1 MRVQQSEM
9 RHAAAAGVAREL
21 KVWLVLLC
29 LAELADLVTTRA
41 DRLHGGIEAN
51 QVAAFT
57 LGVGGP
63 GLFWVL
69 KLGLVLAMA
78 ATVLLAVR
86 LSREFPA
93 GRAGIVH
100 RYVARSIQ
108 VCVLILTAGAIAN
121 LKVLA

>member
-1 MRVQQSEM
+1 MIRARQSEIVD
-9 RHAAAAGVAREL
+9 AAAGQVRLL

-63 GLFWVL
+63 GFFWVL

-78 ATVLLAVR
+78 GTVLLAVR
-86 LSREFPA
+86 LSRGLSA
-93 GRAGIVH
+93 GRAGIVQ
-100 RYVARSIQ
+100 RYIARSLQ
-108 VCVLILTAGAIAN
+108 LCVLILTVAAIAN
-121 LKVLA
+121 LGVLA

>member
-1 MRVQQSEM
+1 MSAEQSES
-9 RHAAAAGVAREL
+9 RDAAAVGHVRLL

-29 LAELADLVTTRA
+29 LAELADLITTRA
-41 DRLHGGIEAN
+41 DRLHGAIEAN

-69 KLGLVLAMA
+69 KLGLVLLMA
-78 ATVLLAVR
+78 ATVLLSVR
-86 LSREFPA
+86 LSRELPA
-93 GRAGIVH
+93 GRAGILH

-108 VCVLILTAGAIAN
+108 LCVLILTVAATAN
-121 LKVLA
+121 LMVLA

>member
-9 RHAAAAGVAREL
+9 RHAAAGVAREL

-41 DRLHGGIEAN
+41 DRLRGGIEAN
-51 QVAAFT
+51 QVAAFAF
-57 LGVGGP
+57 GVGGP

-86 LSREFPA
+86 LSRQLPA

-108 VCVLILTAGAIAN
+108 ICVLILTVAAIAN
-121 LKVLA
+121 LMVLA

>member
-1 MRVQQSEM
+1 MRAGQSEV
-9 RHAAAAGVAREL
+9 RDAATGHARLL

-51 QVAAFT
+51 QVAALAFT
-57 LGVGGP
+57 IGGP
-63 GLFWVL
+63 GLFWVV

-78 ATVLLAVR
+78 ATVLFALK
-86 LSREFPA
+86 LSRGLPA
-93 GRAGIVH
+93 GRAGIVR

-108 VCVLILTAGAIAN
+108 LCVFILTVAAIGN
-121 LKVLA
+121 LTVLA